1 MRVSLVFPPSRVGGC
16 FGKDPE
22 LWPPLGI
29 LYLAAVL
36 EKEGHT
42 VEVVDSTILTNPQ
55 YETRI
60 NSINGDMVGIS
71 ASFGQIESALD
82 LAAMMKSREV
92 PVVVGGPGPSS
103 MDVGLFLNQCD
114 YVVHGEGEETFA
126 AIAWHME
133 AGEMPPVKGS
143 FTRVKGRAM
152 FHGERPLIKNIDSI
166 PFPAREKLP
175 VTDYLDHWRSTYSKT
190 VTSILSSRGCPFHCI
205 FCSKSVFG
213 RKLRARS
220 ADNLLEEL
228 EIIRE
233 TGFDRVW
240 FVDDLFVYDKKR
252 VKKICDAIKKER
264 IDLEW
269 ACQARVELVDKE
281 LLSLMKS
288 SGLVCIAFGVESGSQ
303 RIIDWYNKGFTLA
316 QCRAVFSMCRDMNIA
331 THAYFIVG
339 APVEISQDIEQ
350 TKAFIREINPT
361 YALFSV
367 LTPYPGTPLYRRYT
381 PSSDFDEFDDA
392 RKSVITGQEHAE
404 KTREEMENFYTAF
417 KADIGETPLLLGEI

>member
-1 MRVSLVFPPSRVGGC
+1 VRVSLVFPPSRVGGC

-36 EKEGHT
+36 EKKGHT
-42 VEVVDSTILTNPQ
+42 VEVIDSTILTRSQ

-71 ASFGQIESALD
+71 ASFGQIKSAIA
-82 LAAMMKSREV
+82 LAGMMKRRGI
-92 PVVVGGPGPSS
+92 PVVVGGPGPTS
-103 MDVGLFLNQCD
+103 MDAGVFLTCD
-114 YVVHGEGEETFA
+114 YVVHGEGEETLA
-126 AIAWHME
+126 AIARHVE

-143 FTRVKGRAM
+143 FTQVKGRAL
-152 FHGERPLIKNIDSI
+152 FHGERSLIDNIDSI

-175 VTDYLDHWRSTYSKT
+175 ITDYLAHWRSTYSKT
-190 VTSILSSRGCPFHCI
+190 VTSLLSSRGCPFHCI

-213 RKLRARS
+213 RKFRARS
-220 ADNLLEEL
+220 ADNVVEEL

-252 VKKICDAIKKER
+252 VKRICEAIRKER

-288 SGLVCIAFGVESGSQ
+288 SGLICIAFGVESGSQ

-316 QCRAVFSMCRDMNIA
+316 QCKTVFSLCRDMDIA

-339 APVEISQDIEQ
+339 APVETSQDIEQ

-367 LTPYPGTPLYRRYT
+367 LTPYPGTPLYEQYT
-381 PSSDFDEFDDA
+381 PSGDFDEFDDA
-392 RKSVITGQEHAE
+392 KKSVITGQEHAE
-404 KTREEMENFYTAF
+404 KTREEMENFYTEF
-417 KADIGETPLLLGEI
+417 KAERGEKPLLLGEI